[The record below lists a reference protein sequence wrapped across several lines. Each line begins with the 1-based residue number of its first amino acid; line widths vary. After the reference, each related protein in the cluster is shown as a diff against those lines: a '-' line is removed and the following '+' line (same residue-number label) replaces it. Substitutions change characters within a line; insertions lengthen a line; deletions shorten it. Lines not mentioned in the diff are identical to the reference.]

1 MTNKTVIGTTGVW
14 DFYDTNTGKYLYSYE
29 GFLSN
34 KKRIKFYR
42 DGFIRVNLSTNFTPF
57 GQAPTTR
64 VFDRELQQ
72 SLNTGLDNN

>member
-1 MTNKTVIGTTGVW
+1 MTKKTTQGATGVW
-14 DFYDTNTGKYLYSYE
+14 DFYDTDTGKYLYSYE

-42 DGFIRVNLSTNFTPF
+42 DGFIRVNLSPNFTPF

-64 VFDRELQQ
+64 VFDKELHKA
-72 SLNTGLDNN
+72 LTTGLDNK

>member
-29 GFLSN
+29 GFLSS

-42 DGFIRVNLSTNFTPF
+42 DGFVRVNLSTNFTPY
-57 GQAPTTR
+57 GEAPTTR
-64 VFDRELQQ
+64 VFNAELQKA
-72 SLNTGLDNN
+72 LTTGLDNN